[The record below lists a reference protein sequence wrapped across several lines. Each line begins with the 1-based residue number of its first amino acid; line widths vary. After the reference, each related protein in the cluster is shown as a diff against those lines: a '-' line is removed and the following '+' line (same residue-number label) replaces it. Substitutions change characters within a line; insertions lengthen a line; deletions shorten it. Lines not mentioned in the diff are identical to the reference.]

1 MDRNETAYNQL
12 MQGIQQ
18 YTKECLDN
26 GGYDKTYTAIIKS
39 VTTQGY
45 TILLNG
51 QTYEN
56 VKTIGGT
63 CVVNETVKVIVPQ
76 NNFTNMFILK
86 GETSGGSGGGAVT
99 SVNGKQGDVVLNN
112 EDVGAL
118 SNSYKQKLDL
128 WDLLINDDGS
138 LSLRYN
144 GG

>member
-1 MDRNETAYNQL
+1 MDKNEIAYQQL
-12 MQGIQQ
+12 LQGIQE
-18 YTKECLDN
+18 YTQECLDN

-56 VKTIGGT
+56 IKTIGGT

-76 NNFTNMFILK
+76 NNFSNMFILK
-86 GETSGGSGGGAVT
+86 GGTSGEPIVGGVS

-128 WDLLINDDGS
+128 WDLLINNDGS